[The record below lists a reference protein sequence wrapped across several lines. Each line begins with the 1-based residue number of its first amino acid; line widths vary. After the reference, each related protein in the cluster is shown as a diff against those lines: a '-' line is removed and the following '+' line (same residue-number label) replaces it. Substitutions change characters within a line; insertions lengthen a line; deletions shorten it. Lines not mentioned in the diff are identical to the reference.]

1 MRRVAIT
8 AVGLFA
14 PPGDATGRGAHAL
27 ADFLPREHLPDKK
40 HAKLMSRGVQLGIAS
55 LKRALDRRAGWQSVD
70 PERRA
75 LFVGTSP
82 GGGDADDLI
91 PAMEASRIDDR
102 FDVAAFGERGIPLV
116 PPLWLVRGL
125 SNNVV
130 GYGSAYFEI
139 RGANATR
146 CDGRHAGLAAVI
158 DGIRCVAEGRADLAA
173 AGASDC
179 LTWAAD
185 VFPLGV
191 AEAGAFVVI
200 EPADREAAVTGEMGY
215 APGAPI
221 AFPTI
226 EYGATTG
233 LVDLARRV
241 LAGESGFTVES
252 RDPGGGFARV
262 TVGNPP

>member
-1 MRRVAIT
+1 MRRVVVLSTGLYAPDPALRGPG
-8 AVGLFA
+8 AVAVEGFS
-14 PPGDATGRGAHAL
+14 PKS
-27 ADFLPREHLPDKK
+27 HLPEKK
-40 HAKLMSRGVQLGIAS
+40 HAKLMSRSVQLGIAA
-55 LKRALDRRAGWQSVD
+55 LKTAVEACGSWSTVA
-70 PERRA
+70 PERRG
-75 LFVGTSP
+75 LFAGASP
-82 GGGDADDLI
+82 GGGDTDELM
-91 PAMEASRIDDR
+91 PALEASRVGGA
-102 FDVAAFGERGIPLV
+102 FDYRAFGERGIPLV

-158 DGIRCVAEGRADLAA
+158 DGVRAVAEGRADLAA
-173 AGASDC
+173 AGASDS

-185 VFPLGV
+185 VFPIGA
-191 AEAGAFVVI
+191 AECGAMLLI
-200 EPADREAAVTGEMGY
+200 EPAAKGSTPLTGDVGY

-221 AFPTI
+221 ALPDV

-233 LVDLARRV
+233 LIELARR
-241 LAGESGFTVES
+241 LLEGERGFDVEA

-262 TVGNPP
+262 RVG